1 MHRAPRAERKFTW
14 HFGAPTPV
22 AHSQHHPPAN
32 RPRPRGRP
40 TGAPQR
46 QAERGAATLGM
57 TTHRRM
63 GERRAHGVPQGEG
76 SGQAVLEGWGG
87 GSAARLSLVLDR
99 RRRMGEGRAAGG
111 PWGNGLGTGD
121 LGRRRGGLN
130 DVLPPLFSE
139 INRIAVTVW
148 NRPAFVRARHPV
160 ALQCH
165 EIIVQL
171 VWLLFTLAC
180 PPLA

>member
-1 MHRAPRAERKFTW
+1 
-14 HFGAPTPV
+14 
-22 AHSQHHPPAN
+22 
-32 RPRPRGRP
+32 
-40 TGAPQR
+40 
-46 QAERGAATLGM
+46 
-57 TTHRRM
+57 M

-87 GSAARLSLVLDR
+87 GSAARLWLVLDR

-111 PWGNGLGTGD
+111 PWGDGLGTGD

-148 NRPAFVRARHPV
+148 NRPAFVRASPSGCPSVPRDYRTTCMASFHPGLSS
-160 ALQCH
+160 AR
-165 EIIVQL
+165 IRD
-171 VWLLFTLAC
+171 LLARPLAC
-180 PPLA
+180 WTVLDPGTETLSAPPPAPAPPPPGAARRSCPWHGRGR